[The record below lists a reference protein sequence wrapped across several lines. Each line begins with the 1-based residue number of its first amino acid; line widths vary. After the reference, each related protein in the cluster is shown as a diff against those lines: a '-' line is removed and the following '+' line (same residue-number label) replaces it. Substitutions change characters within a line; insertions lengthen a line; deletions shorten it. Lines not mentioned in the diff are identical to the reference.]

1 MKDRPAIPQDASRF
15 LESNHRTFMITLRKD
30 GSPTGHPMAG
40 FFGGSL
46 YMNMY
51 GASVKAK
58 NLERDDRICC
68 VVTNPSEAKDFQGA
82 IYRGKAR
89 LVPVE
94 EVFAKEVSKG
104 LAWVRNPRSQ
114 GSQEQPDVP
123 PEDQRQNRRYRRPH
137 PTGAPVHLRDHP
149 GGSRHDRGASGGT
162 VRCLGSMPPST

>member
-1 MKDRPAIPQDASRF
+1 MKDRPAIPQDASQF

-123 PEDQRQNRRYRRPH
+123 PEDQRKIGDTAGRIQR
-137 PTGAPVHLRDHP
+137 GLRSIFEIIPEEVGMIEELREGQSD
-149 GGSRHDRGASGGT
+149 A
-162 VRCLGSMPPST
+162 